1 MFALLSLPVPS
12 VVKITHAGGFYL
24 AWPGQVVSVSVS
36 LTIGPFVLI
45 FKSSFYIS
53 VNSMICSTD
62 SGYKCGQLHAYVS
75 SVVVKVSH
83 VLYWGPPGDSAVKN
97 PPSVEEPQ
105 ETQVQSL
112 G

>member
-1 MFALLSLPVPS
+1 M
-12 VVKITHAGGFYL
+12 
-24 AWPGQVVSVSVS
+24 VSVSVS

-83 VLYWGPPGDSAVKN
+83 VLYSESGREETIQTNGGMVFEGDAS
-97 PPSVEEPQ
+97 E
-105 ETQVQSL
+105 
-112 G
+112 GW